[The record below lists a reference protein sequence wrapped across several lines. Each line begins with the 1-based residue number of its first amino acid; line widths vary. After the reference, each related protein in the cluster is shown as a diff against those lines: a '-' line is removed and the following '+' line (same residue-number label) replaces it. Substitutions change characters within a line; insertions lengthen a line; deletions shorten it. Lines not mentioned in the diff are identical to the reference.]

1 MCGIAGIYYKTDPEP
16 DREKTVL
23 NLLKPINYRGPD
35 NTGIVTSNKICLG
48 HLRLSIIDL
57 SSEANQPMFSFSKN
71 GLIIVFNGEIYNY
84 IELRNRLSP
93 KYNFRTSSDTEVIL
107 NAYLEWG
114 ENCVNEFNGM
124 WAFAIYDSSRNKLFC
139 SRDRFGIKPFYYY
152 HDKNRFVFAS
162 EIKCFRNLNNFA
174 FSENISAIADNL
186 IYGPLSFGQTQ
197 INDIYELESGT
208 NLTLEN
214 NSLHTTKYFSLENTF
229 DNQKPRYDLGHI
241 EYLIGDS
248 VRLRLRSDV
257 PVATLNS
264 GGLDS
269 SLLSAIVKKNKPDL
283 RTFSVAPEK
292 INGIEQ
298 VGDESRFAQYLAE
311 YIEAEI
317 YTLRYSETEFK
328 KLLNHIVYLND
339 GELYHSNSV
348 PLFLLFKEIK
358 KQGITVVL
366 SGEGADEVFRGYS
379 SNYRFLISKI
389 IPKIVFLE
397 LLKKRIKGKEYFI
410 QHFDNYRSSVSMINS
425 LYVEKKKVLKHFNT
439 GYEILPERKELF
451 YIMNNLSPESA
462 NTYFEQKTYLAG
474 LLRRLDRMSMANSIE
489 SRVPFL
495 DYRIVEYM
503 NKIPLNKKIG
513 LTQNSVKLILKRIA
527 KGYIPESII
536 NRVKQ
541 GFSTPVHHYSFSN
554 NNMSEVPF
562 SQEELWYMNSINI
575 QSCKKDIMNIGSR
588 FFAPPGAGV
597 NEEPTT

>member
-1 MCGIAGIYYKTDPEP
+1 MCGIAGIYYKTDPDPHPENI
-16 DREKTVL
+16 VL
-23 NLLKPINYRGPD
+23 NLLRPINYRGPD
-35 NTGIVTSNKICLG
+35 NLGVVVSNKICLG

-57 SSEANQPMFSFSKN
+57 SAEANQPMLSFIKE
-71 GLIIVFNGEIYNY
+71 GLLIVFNGEIYNY
-84 IELRNRLSP
+84 IELKKRLLP
-93 KYNFRTSSDTEVIL
+93 KYKFTTSSDTEVIL
-107 NAYLEWG
+107 NAWLEWG
-114 ENCVNEFNGM
+114 ENCVKEFNGM
-124 WAFAIYDSSRNKLFC
+124 WAFAIYDSLRNKLFC

-162 EIKCFRNLNNFA
+162 EIKCFRNLNNFT

-208 NLTLEN
+208 SLIIDN
-214 NSLHTTKYFSLENTF
+214 NSLNITKYYSLENTF
-229 DNQKPRYDLGHI
+229 DNQKPEYDIAYI

-269 SLLSAIVKKNKPDL
+269 SLISAIAIKNKSDL

-292 INGIEQ
+292 LNGIEQ

-311 YIEAEI
+311 YIKSEI

-328 KLLNHIVYLND
+328 KLLNHTIYLND

-379 SNYRFLISKI
+379 SNYRFLISGI
-389 IPKIVFLE
+389 LPKIVFIE
-397 LLKKRIKGKEYFI
+397 LIKKRIKGKEYFI

-425 LYVEKKKVLKHFNT
+425 LYVEKNKVLKHFKT
-439 GYEILPERKELF
+439 DYEILPERKELF

-462 NTYFEQKTYLAG
+462 NTYFEQKTYLSG

-503 NKIPLNKKIG
+503 NKIPLSKKIG
-513 LTQNSVKLILKRIA
+513 LTQNSVKLILKKIA
-527 KGYIPESII
+527 GKYIPESII

-541 GFSTPVHHYSFSN
+541 GFSTPVHQYAENTGYDSALSFSK
-554 NNMSEVPF
+554 
-562 SQEELWYMNSINI
+562 EELWYMNSVNI
-575 QSCKKDIMNIGSR
+575 QNCKTDYFN
-588 FFAPPGAGV
+588 
-597 NEEPTT
+597 N

>member
-1 MCGIAGIYYKTDPEP
+1 MCGIAGVYYKTDPNP
-16 DREKTVL
+16 DPEKTVL

-57 SSEANQPMFSFSKN
+57 SAEANQPMFSFSKN

-84 IELRNRLSP
+84 IELRSRLFP
-93 KYNFRTSSDTEVIL
+93 KYDFRTSSDTEVIL

-114 ENCVNEFNGM
+114 ENCVKEFNGM
-124 WAFAIYDSSRNKLFC
+124 WAFAIYDTSSNKLFC
-139 SRDRFGIKPFYYY
+139 SRDRFGIKPFYYFQ
-152 HDKNRFVFAS
+152 DKNRFVFAS
-162 EIKCFRNLNNFA
+162 EIKCFSNLNGFDYNV
-174 FSENISAIADNL
+174 NISAIADNM

-197 INDIYELESGT
+197 ISNIYELEGGT
-208 NLTLEN
+208 NLIFEDGLFNTI
-214 NSLHTTKYFSLENTF
+214 KYFSLENTF
-229 DNQKPRYDLGHI
+229 ENQIPGYDLCHI

-269 SLLSAIVKKNKPDL
+269 SLISAIAKKNKPDL

-311 YIEAEI
+311 YIESEI

-328 KLLNHIVYLND
+328 KLLNYIIYLND

-389 IPKIVFLE
+389 IPKIVFSE
-397 LLKKRIKGKEYFI
+397 LLKKRIRGKDYFF
-410 QHFDNYRSSVSMINS
+410 QYFDNYRSSVSMINS
-425 LYVEKKKVLKHFNT
+425 LYVDKNKVLKHFNID
-439 GYEILPERKELF
+439 YEILPERKELF

-462 NTYFEQKTYLAG
+462 NTYFEQKTYLSG

-513 LTQNSVKLILKRIA
+513 LTQNSVKLILKKIA
-527 KGYIPESII
+527 KDYIPESII
-536 NRVKQ
+536 NRVKR

-554 NNMSEVPF
+554 NNISEVFF
-562 SQEELWYMNSINI
+562 SQEELWYMNSVNI
-575 QSCKKDIMNIGSR
+575 QNCKTDYFN
-588 FFAPPGAGV
+588 
-597 NEEPTT
+597 N

>member
-1 MCGIAGIYYKTDPEP
+1 M
-16 DREKTVL
+16 
-23 NLLKPINYRGPD
+23 
-35 NTGIVTSNKICLG
+35 
-48 HLRLSIIDL
+48 
-57 SSEANQPMFSFSKN
+57 
-71 GLIIVFNGEIYNY
+71 
-84 IELRNRLSP
+84 
-93 KYNFRTSSDTEVIL
+93 
-107 NAYLEWG
+107 
-114 ENCVNEFNGM
+114 
-124 WAFAIYDSSRNKLFC
+124 
-139 SRDRFGIKPFYYY
+139 
-152 HDKNRFVFAS
+152 
-162 EIKCFRNLNNFA
+162 
-174 FSENISAIADNL
+174 

-197 INDIYELESGT
+197 ISNIYELEGGT
-208 NLTLEN
+208 NLIFEDGLFNTI
-214 NSLHTTKYFSLENTF
+214 KYFSLENTF
-229 DNQKPRYDLGHI
+229 ENQIPGYDLCHI

-269 SLLSAIVKKNKPDL
+269 SLISAIAKKNKPDL

-311 YIEAEI
+311 YIESEI

-328 KLLNHIVYLND
+328 KLLNYIIYLND

-389 IPKIVFLE
+389 IPKIVFSE
-397 LLKKRIKGKEYFI
+397 LLKKRIRGKDYFF
-410 QHFDNYRSSVSMINS
+410 QYFDNYRSSVSMINS
-425 LYVEKKKVLKHFNT
+425 LYVDKNKVLKHFNT
-439 GYEILPERKELF
+439 DYEILPERKELF

-462 NTYFEQKTYLAG
+462 NTYFEQKTYLSG

-513 LTQNSVKLILKRIA
+513 LTQNSVKLILKKIA
-527 KGYIPESII
+527 KDYIPESII
-536 NRVKQ
+536 NRVKR

-554 NNMSEVPF
+554 NNISEVFF
-562 SQEELWYMNSINI
+562 SQEELWYMNSVNI
-575 QSCKKDIMNIGSR
+575 QNCKTDYFN
-588 FFAPPGAGV
+588 
-597 NEEPTT
+597 N

>member
-1 MCGIAGIYYKTDPEP
+1 MCGIAGIYYKTDPDP

-35 NTGIVTSNKICLG
+35 NTGTITSNKICLG

-57 SSEANQPMFSFSKN
+57 SAEANQPMFSFSKN

-84 IELRNRLSP
+84 IELRSRLLP
-93 KYNFRTSSDTEVIL
+93 KYDFRTSSDTEVIL

-114 ENCVNEFNGM
+114 ENCVKEFNGM
-124 WAFAIYDSSRNKLFC
+124 WAFAIYDSLQNKLFC

-162 EIKCFRNLNNFA
+162 EIKCFRNLNNFV

-214 NSLHTTKYFSLENTF
+214 NSLHRTKYFSLENTF
-229 DNQKPRYDLGHI
+229 DNQTPRYDLGHI

-248 VRLRLRSDV
+248 VKLRLRSDV

-269 SLLSAIVKKNKPDL
+269 SLLSAIAKKNKPDL

-292 INGIEQ
+292 LNGIEQ

-311 YIEAEI
+311 YIKSEI
-317 YTLRYSETEFK
+317 HTLRYSETEFK
-328 KLLNHIVYLND
+328 EILNYTVYLND

-348 PLFLLFKEIK
+348 PLYLLFKEIK

-379 SNYRFLISKI
+379 SNYRFLLSGLL
-389 IPKIVFLE
+389 PKIVFLE
-397 LLKKRIKGKEYFI
+397 LLKKRIKGKEYFT

-425 LYVEKKKVLKHFNT
+425 LYVEKNKVLKHFNT

-462 NTYFEQKTYLAG
+462 NTYFEQKTYLSG

-513 LTQNSVKLILKRIA
+513 LTQNSVKLILKKIA
-527 KGYIPESII
+527 KSYIPVSII

-554 NNMSEVPF
+554 NKISEVPF
-562 SQEELWYMNSINI
+562 NQEELWYMNSVNI
-575 QSCKKDIMNIGSR
+575 
-588 FFAPPGAGV
+588 
-597 NEEPTT
+597 